1 MVQNYNPISGFTN
14 AKSLME
20 EVQMVQT
27 LGDGAAGKAAGAASI
42 KNATSGVSAQGRAVA
57 GGVASLAGS
66 LIDTSDPL
74 SRNYQGNL
82 AAKTGL
88 QGVSMGAKFGLP
100 GMIIGG
106 LGGAAYGAIKADE
119 LTAEAK
125 KEQGINTAFANYEK
139 NQIKQDPL
147 TMTGKPIKAL
157 TQMQGTLA
165 HNMSA
170 KQYNENQKMNALAM
184 SGIPSSLTAKG
195 VVEDWEEGLGKAR
208 FGDDYDPKKADIA

>member
-14 AKSLME
+14 AKSFME

-57 GGVASLAGS
+57 GGVANLAGNF
-66 LIDTSDPL
+66 IDVSDPL
-74 SRNYQGNL
+74 SNNYQGKL

-88 QGVSMGAKFGLP
+88 QGLAMGSQFGLP

-106 LGGAAYGAIKADE
+106 LGGAAYGAIKAND

-125 KEQGINTAFANYEK
+125 KTQGINTAFANYEK

-170 KQYNENQKMNALAM
+170 KQYNKALQMREISGAATMMTADQAKMVKALESDDIPEN
-184 SGIPSSLTAKG
+184 
-195 VVEDWEEGLGKAR
+195 
-208 FGDDYDPKKADIA
+208 DIVAENIKNQ

>member
-1 MVQNYNPISGFTN
+1 MAGPYEQFNLSSIS
-14 AKSLME
+14 
-20 EVQMVQT
+20 
-27 LGDGAAGKAAGAASI
+27 
-42 KNATSGVSAQGRAVA
+42 TSGTGGGLIDPTRQSKAIANSSVFKSGTSGLSTQGASAV
-57 GGVASLAGS
+57 GGVAGLAGG

-74 SRNYQGNL
+74 SRNYQGKL
-82 AAKTGL
+82 AAQTGL

-157 TQMQGTLA
+157 TQMQGTVA

-170 KQYNENQKMNALAM
+170 IQYNKALQM
-184 SGIPSSLTAKG
+184 REISGASSLMFT
-195 VVEDWEEGLGKAR
+195 EEGLNKLPDNIKGE
-208 FGDDYDPKKADIA
+208 FGDIVRKEKAKQ

>member
-1 MVQNYNPISGFTN
+1 MEQNYNPVSGFTN

-27 LGDGAAGKAAGAASI
+27 LEDDAAGKAAGAASM
-42 KNATSGVSAQGRAVA
+42 KNATSGVSAQAIT
-57 GGVASLAGS
+57 GGVANLAGNF
-66 LIDTSDPL
+66 IDVSDPL
-74 SRNYQGNL
+74 SNNYQGKL

-88 QGVSMGAKFGLP
+88 QGLAMGSKFGLP

-106 LGGAAYGAIKADE
+106 LGGAAYGAIKADD

-125 KEQGINTAFANYEK
+125 KTQGINTAFANYEK

-147 TMTGKPIKAL
+147 TMTEKPTKAL
-157 TQMQGTLA
+157 TQMQGTVA
-165 HNMSA
+165 HNMSSA
-170 KQYNENQKMNALAM
+170 QYNSNKKMSAVAM
-184 SGIPSSLTAKG
+184 NGIPSSLTAKG